1 MGFTEAAASAAL
13 RKYGND
19 FEFSLEALLLG
30 EFVGT
35 QPVVPTTTPE
45 APVVPTESPLKID
58 MTGLLMYEADFGP
71 ETEPETLKRICTLL
85 Q

>member
-30 EFVGT
+30 EFVGQVT
-35 QPVVPTTTPE
+35 MPTPDVPVVSTDS
-45 APVVPTESPLKID
+45 PVNID

-71 ETEPETLKRICTLL
+71 ETEPDTIKRICELL
-85 Q
+85 H